1 MRFELI
7 LKWNKN
13 SVLVNKATRAAAGV
27 VVAIDTPTAAT
38 LAVTDCK
45 LYVPVVTLRSIDENK
60 LLNSL
65 RNGFKRTIKWN
76 KYRSQMTNQA
86 VNNNLNYLID
96 PTFTKVHRLFVLA
109 YENED
114 DRRSYYEYFM
124 PTVELKN
131 YNAII
136 DGKPFFEMLV
146 KNLEETYQKIIDMG
160 YNDDYTV
167 IGLIGL

>member
-1 MRFELI
+1 
-7 LKWNKN
+7 
-13 SVLVNKATRAAAGV
+13 
-27 VVAIDTPTAAT
+27 
-38 LAVTDCK
+38 
-45 LYVPVVTLRSIDENK
+45 
-60 LLNSL
+60 
-65 RNGFKRTIKWN
+65 
-76 KYRSQMTNQA
+76 MTNQA

-96 PTFTKVHRLFVLA
+96 PTFTKVHRLFILA

-114 DRRSYYEYFM
+114 DRPSYYEYFM

-136 DGKPFFEMLV
+136 DGKPFFEMLI